1 MRIQNFFYLILDT
14 SDENVQ
20 CYISFYFCF
29 FFSVVVISVRA
40 VRSLFGPCQQCYYHH
55 AQNTPMREDMKNA
68 QTYQTPLMLQM
79 LKSFLSEQKICNGKT
94 KWPFRAFNV
103 RHNDPWLLNALIGIQ
118 RADSKRTEFT
128 PKQINAERFG

>member
-29 FFSVVVISVRA
+29 FGSRN
-40 VRSLFGPCQQCYYHH
+40 QCASCAKFVWPMPTILLSHH
-55 AQNTPMREDMKNA
+55 AQNTSMREEMKNA

-128 PKQINAERFG
+128 PKQINAEKFG